1 MSDVRPCVRCERA
14 GSQSR
19 CDGGRAIACVRGR
32 VNGRGGTTRAGG
44 RADGYMVRM
53 WRGQMINGRGTY
65 GRNAGNGNIRAQET
79 VQVDTTTSN
88 RQGGRSVRRPERY
101 GGRDKSG
108 IGIEM

>member
-14 GSQSR
+14 GGQR
-19 CDGGRAIACVRGR
+19 ANATECVPLRACEWTGRDNTGGRGRTDVRIHG
-32 VNGRGGTTRAGG
+32 VDVERA
-44 RADGYMVRM
+44 
-53 WRGQMINGRGTY
+53 MINGRGTY
-65 GRNAGNGNIRAQET
+65 GKNAGNGNIRAQET